1 MAGRNATATEK
12 VTPLKLANLS
22 PDQVTEL
29 AGMFQLMGDPSRL
42 SIILECL
49 HTPTSVG
56 DMARRLTL
64 STSLVSHHLRL
75 LRAARLI
82 EARREGSRV
91 FYLIT
96 DEHIRRTL
104 SNMTQHV
111 REDDNLPE

>member
-1 MAGRNATATEK
+1 MDGQNLNANSNRVHTR
-12 VTPLKLANLS
+12 LAQLS

-49 HTPTSVG
+49 HTSISVS
-56 DMARRLTL
+56 DMAKRLDL
-64 STSLVSHHLRL
+64 SASLVSHHLRL

-104 SNMTQHV
+104 SDMTQHV
-111 REDDNLPE
+111 REEHDPTE

>member
-1 MAGRNATATEK
+1 MGGRNINATRN
-12 VTPLKLANLS
+12 VTRLNLANLS
-22 PDQVTEL
+22 ADQVTEL

-49 HTPTSVG
+49 HTPISVG
-56 DMARRLTL
+56 DMAKRLDL

-104 SNMTQHV
+104 SDMTQHV
-111 REDDNLPE
+111 REEDDTAE